1 MSVFIMAAFIK
12 ISQGGMAATG
22 NYIKGSIIIKVVQQ
36 GVYLMEVP
44 VLLNSYSGASRLS
57 L

>member
-12 ISQGGMAATG
+12 ISQGGMATTG

-44 VLLNSYSGASRLS
+44 VLLNSYNGSSRLS